1 MCEKIN
7 KTTKNHQIYKKKK
20 ISKYLGKNQNLQKL
34 QVLNTIRIVEF
45 KLV

>member
-7 KTTKNHQIYKKKK
+7 KTTKNHQIYKKKN
-20 ISKYLGKNQNLQKL
+20 SKNLGKNQNLQKL